1 MAKSIA
7 FAHPGFS
14 ISVESGALIRGA
26 LRDLRICISPKSS
39 AMNNKMSKAVLVLGL
54 SAVELVLQLHLNPTA
69 STAPVRRI
77 RLQPKLIGALAE
89 LRQALLIAIAVGTKD
104 NEPGMNWLQSRAY
117 RHSERVVEVV
127 GAVMRGYRGARAR
140 TSVTEVSLSR
150 P

>member
-1 MAKSIA
+1 MTKSPG

-14 ISVESGALIRGA
+14 IPVESRALIQGA
-26 LRDLRICISPKSS
+26 LRDLRKSIHAKSP
-39 AMNNKMSKAVLVLGL
+39 AMGTKVSKAVLALGL
-54 SAVELVLQLHLNPTA
+54 QTVELVLEHHLHPQA
-69 STAPVRRI
+69 AAAPVRLI

-127 GAVMRGYRGARAR
+127 GAVMRGHRAARAAGG
-140 TSVTEVSLSR
+140 VKEVALS
-150 P
+150 

>member
-1 MAKSIA
+1 MTKSPG

-14 ISVESGALIRGA
+14 IPVESRALIQGA
-26 LRDLRICISPKSS
+26 LRDLRKSIHPKSP
-39 AMNNKMSKAVLVLGL
+39 AMGTKVSRAVLALGL
-54 SAVELVLQLHLNPTA
+54 KTVELVLEHHLHPQVT
-69 STAPVRRI
+69 TAPVRRI

-127 GAVMRGYRGARAR
+127 GAVMRGHRAARVGKNATDVALTAR
-140 TSVTEVSLSR
+140 
-150 P
+150 